1 MKDFGQA
8 TETVQLEGDGVTFQ
22 ARAVGPP
29 AAAVWELWFRFT
41 LKVGNGTSTTMA
53 PDLNAQTAKDM
64 QEARDK
70 VSFDLQTIRDHLF
83 GEHSVTN
90 GAARSGRRNWES
102 FEQIERILRKE
113 PVFDKSSRDFIG
125 RVEAYKR
132 ALAITKRLTE
142 LQRLHQWTSEQAA
155 QAMLIL
161 SETLPITLHDFAFE
175 PVLLGQGSTD
185 LVDEYWKLVAHK
197 GIQGCYLQTELG
209 HGTNVARLET
219 TATYI
224 PETEEFELHSPTL
237 TSTKWWI
244 GALGKTATHG
254 IVQAKL
260 VLPGGKDVGPHLFL
274 VQLRSLEDH
283 SLYPGI
289 TAGDIGPK
297 AGGAALDNGFARFD
311 HVRIPWKNMLS
322 KFATVTQDGRYI
334 QPQNPK
340 HSFAGMMYIRAS
352 MVTTAGWTLARGI
365 TIAIRYATVRR
376 QGEHDDRGLE
386 RQVIQYPSTYY
397 RLLPILSRSYVF
409 IALGR
414 QTTKSFTASAE
425 RIKQGD
431 LGYLAEIHAMLCGLK
446 VLVSTE
452 TINGLETARRALG
465 GHGYSI
471 FAGIGRMYA
480 DYLPAATFEG
490 DNFVLDGQVVRAA
503 LKSYNFLVST
513 PDRPLGLHSSYLR
526 LLRAGMLNRPV
537 ISAMMWQEH
546 AAIIHLLEW
555 RAALSVQSAAQ
566 NSDHPDAGINYR
578 LSKAVTEAFVAT
590 QVGAIVSDLNQLSP
604 NEASALK
611 DLYLLVCSYLILPRK
626 AALVDLL
633 AFSLLQR
640 APDQTDPTRDLR
652 AAINAVCLRLLPNAV
667 GFTDAFTF
675 SDWSLDS
682 ALGVSNGRVYEEL
695 WKRAQLEP
703 LNQTNTT
710 PGYEESL
717 KPMLEEGRRIASS
730 TKSRL

>member
-1 MKDFGQA
+1 
-8 TETVQLEGDGVTFQ
+8 
-22 ARAVGPP
+22 
-29 AAAVWELWFRFT
+29 
-41 LKVGNGTSTTMA
+41 MA

-64 QEARDK
+64 QQARDK

-83 GEHSVTN
+83 
-90 GAARSGRRNWES
+90 ADRRNWES

-125 RVEAYKR
+125 RIEAYKR

-155 QAMLIL
+155 QAGRIL
-161 SETLPITLHDFAFE
+161 SEALPITLHDLAFE

-185 LVDEYWKLVAHK
+185 LVDQYWELVANK

-219 TATYI
+219 TATYL

-260 VLPGGKDVGPHLFL
+260 ILPRGKDVGPHLFL

-283 SLYPGI
+283 SLCPGI
-289 TAGDIGPK
+289 TAGDVGPK
-297 AGGAALDNGFARFD
+297 AGGGSAALDNGFARFD
-311 HVRIPWKNMLS
+311 HVRIPRKNMLS

-340 HSFAGMMYIRAS
+340 HSFGGMMYIRAS

-376 QGEHDDRGLE
+376 QGEPDDRGLE

-397 RLLPILSRSYVF
+397 RLLPILSYSYVF
-409 IALGR
+409 IALGH
-414 QTTKSFTASAE
+414 QTTKSFTALTE
-425 RIKQGD
+425 RIGQGD

-465 GHGYSI
+465 GHGYSM
-471 FAGIGRMYA
+471 FAGIGRIYA
-480 DYLPAATFEG
+480 DYLPAATYEG

-503 LKSYNFLVST
+503 LKSYNLLVST

-526 LLRAGMLNRPV
+526 LLRTGTLNRPV

-546 AAIIHLLEW
+546 AAIIYLLEW
-555 RAALSVQSAAQ
+555 RAALSVKSAAQ
-566 NSDHPDAGINYR
+566 NSDHPDAGINHR

-590 QVGAIVSDLNQLSP
+590 QVGAMVSDLNQLSP

-611 DLYLLVCSYLILPRK
+611 DLYLLYLLTTAE

-633 AFSLLQR
+633 AFGLLQR
-640 APDQTDPTRDLR
+640 VPDQTHPTRDLR
-652 AAINAVCLRLLPNAV
+652 AAINVVCLRLLPNAV
-667 GFTDAFTF
+667 GFTDAFSF
-675 SDWSLDS
+675 PDWSLDS

-703 LNQTNTT
+703 LNQTDTT

-717 KPMLEEGRRIASS
+717 KPMLAEGRRIASL